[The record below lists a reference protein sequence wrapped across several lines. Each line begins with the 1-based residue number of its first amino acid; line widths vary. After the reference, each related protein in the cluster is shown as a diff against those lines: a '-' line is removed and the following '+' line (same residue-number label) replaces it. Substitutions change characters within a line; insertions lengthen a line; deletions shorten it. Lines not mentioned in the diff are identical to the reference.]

1 MILAIRSADG
11 DSRPYFS
18 AWRLS
23 IKRKLLSK
31 FKSSKPPY
39 VCNETP
45 SKRRR
50 DTKLPSPLGGGA

>member
-31 FKSSKPPY
+31 LKSLKPPY
-39 VCNETP
+39 ASKETP

-50 DTKLPSPLGGGA
+50 ATKLPSLFGRGA